1 MDVLLNYLTYTDL
14 SPIKKTFIN
23 VKEPLATSVG
33 LSMNSNWEQAVTAA
47 FKNVPTDR
55 IDEVKPRFDKVI
67 ADIWAGRVKS
77 LDMGRIRTISKKRK
91 R

>member
-1 MDVLLNYLTYTDL
+1 MDVMLNYLTYTDL

-33 LSMNSNWEQAVTAA
+33 LSQNSNWEQAVTAA

-55 IDEVKPRFDKVI
+55 VEEVKPTFDKVL
-67 ADIWAGRVKS
+67 ADIWDGGVKS
-77 LDMGRIRTISKKRK
+77 LDMQRIRTISESRDS
-91 R
+91 

>member
-77 LDMGRIRTISKKRK
+77 LDMGRIRTISKNR
-91 R
+91 